1 MNILDVFNKTDKLWD
16 TTLNEW
22 LDSDNNKVT
31 VTSKGLLYS
40 LPEECCD
47 GCGVIVDPSY
57 DLFTKPFDLTS
68 GHKLCS
74 CCLEEWIK
82 LPQGKV
88 DAFIIISQ
96 YPDKQYNKFVYNLDL
111 KQSDIDDIIKVWN
124 KEKQRLGLSLQQI
137 QNIELKFIDSVTLLG
152 LKVSTQNF

>member
-1 MNILDVFNKTDKLWD
+1 MNILDAFNKTDKLWD

-22 LDSDNNKVT
+22 LDSDNKKVT
-31 VTSKGLLYS
+31 VTNRGLLYS
-40 LPEECCD
+40 LDSECCD
-47 GCGVIVDPSY
+47 SCAVVVDQDY
-57 DLFTKPFDLTS
+57 DLFNKPFGLTN

-74 CCLEEWIK
+74 SCLEEWIK

-111 KQSDIDDIIKVWN
+111 QQSDIDEIIKVWN
-124 KEKQRLGLSLQQI
+124 KEKQKLGLSPQQV

>member
-1 MNILDVFNKTDKLWD
+1 MNILDAFNKTDKLWD
-16 TTLNEW
+16 TLNEW
-22 LDSDNNKVT
+22 LDSDNKKVT
-31 VTSKGLLYS
+31 VTNRGLLYS
-40 LPEECCD
+40 LPDECCD
-47 GCGVIVDPSY
+47 GCSVIVDPSY
-57 DLFTKPFDLTS
+57 DLFTKPFNLTN

-96 YPDKQYNKFVYNLDL
+96 YPDKQYNKFVYDLDL
-111 KQSDIDDIIKVWN
+111 EQSDIDDIIKVWN
-124 KEKQRLGLSLQQI
+124 KEKQKLGLSLQQV